1 MLLSFQGQQLEI
13 GENYDKDKLQSFL
26 KKIKNECDSIE
37 KNAEMAYVKGVIE
50 FTHENIG
57 RKLDIDRNTELV
69 ENHLRE
75 RDFGTIELLIEE
87 QKPNIVYDE
96 IKDID
101 SVISHFSTVF
111 STGDIN
117 RSDNIRL
124 ACSMIDNK
132 ILMTGEEFSMNQAL
146 GPRTL
151 ENGYKEAPVILKSE
165 LVSGMGGGVCQ
176 VSSTLYNT
184 VLLAGLKVTER
195 THHSI
200 PLTYISPGRDAT
212 INEDS
217 IDFRFIN
224 TLDYPICLQTDVNGK
239 TLNIRILGKKNEDG
253 NTIKLKT
260 ETIAVY
266 PPEPDELILDNTL
279 QYGEKIIERKAINGM
294 RVVLYRETYKN
305 GTLLWKEKL
314 TEDYY
319 KPVRGKARVS
329 SFLFDI
335 HQATE

>member
-1 MLLSFQGQQLEI
+1 
-13 GENYDKDKLQSFL
+13 
-26 KKIKNECDSIE
+26 
-37 KNAEMAYVKGVIE
+37 MAYVKGVIE
-50 FTHENIG
+50 FRQESIT
-57 RKLDIDRNTELV
+57 RMLDIDRNTELV
-69 ENHLRE
+69 ENQLRK
-75 RDFGTIELLIEE
+75 RDFGKIELLVEE
-87 QKPNIVYDE
+87 KKPHIVYDE

-101 SVISHFSTVF
+101 CVISHFSTVF
-111 STGDIN
+111 STGDVN

-124 ACSMIDNK
+124 ACSRIDNR
-132 ILMTGEEFSMNQAL
+132 IMLPGEEFSMNQAL

-195 THHSI
+195 MHHSI

-224 TLDYPICLQTDVNGK
+224 SLDYPVCLQTDVNGR
-239 TLNIRILGKKNEDG
+239 TLNIRILGKKSEDG
-253 NTIKLKT
+253 TVYKLKT
-260 ETIAVY
+260 ETIALY
-266 PPEPDELILDNTL
+266 PPEPDEVIVDNTL
-279 QYGEKIIERKAINGM
+279 QYGEEVVERKAIKGV
-294 RVVLYRETYKN
+294 RVALYREAYKK

-319 KPVRGKARVS
+319 KPVRGKVRVS

-335 HQATE
+335 YKADE